1 MNAVAV
7 IFPYRLEGV
16 WVFDDAAAGLVREP
30 FISGADR
37 ILDVLTECIP
47 EASNGF
53 KIIFSAKPFP
63 GYTTRFIWTRAEY
76 EGNWYRWP
84 KRDMEGW
91 LCPALLKYFEI
102 PPKEIFVRAD
112 LKASE
117 IRRRT
122 SGARVG
128 RNPSPI
134 VACPT
139 NSASPKTLGNAR
151 STRTNKVWSGYAITI
166 R

>member
-47 EASNGF
+47 DASNGF

-63 GYTTRFIWTRAEY
+63 GYTTRFVWTRAEY
-76 EGNWYRWP
+76 EGNWYRCRSGTWKDGCARP
-84 KRDMEGW
+84 SSNISKS
-91 LCPALLKYFEI
+91 LLKKSSCGR
-102 PPKEIFVRAD
+102 P
-112 LKASE
+112 LKAQE
-117 IRRRT
+117 AKA
-122 SGARVG
+122 GAPGGRVG
-128 RNPSPI
+128 RKPLPN
-134 VACPT
+134 C
-139 NSASPKTLGNAR
+139 
-151 STRTNKVWSGYAITI
+151 
-166 R
+166 

>member
-16 WVFDDAAAGLVREP
+16 WVFDDAATGLVREP

-47 EASNGF
+47 DASNGF

-84 KRDMEGW
+84 KREWKDG
-91 LCPALLKYFEI
+91 LCPPSSKY
-102 PPKEIFVRAD
+102 PSQRNLRAGVR
-112 LKASE
+112 
-117 IRRRT
+117 
-122 SGARVG
+122 
-128 RNPSPI
+128 
-134 VACPT
+134 
-139 NSASPKTLGNAR
+139 
-151 STRTNKVWSGYAITI
+151 
-166 R
+166 